1 MKILLTGGAGFIAT
15 HTCVELMEAGHE
27 AVIVDNYV
35 NSQPEAVR
43 RVEEIVGRIQALS
56 EGDRLL
62 LVREPENP
70 YDERAILV
78 QNLEGEKLG
87 YIPRRKNEV
96 LASLMDAGKS
106 IYARVCHLEDPEEDL
121 PVSGYMDIDV
131 YMDD

>member
-1 MKILLTGGAGFIAT
+1 MSLLLQQNALPQLPFTRQIHLLHTYVAGS
-15 HTCVELMEAGHE
+15 G
-27 AVIVDNYV
+27 Y
-35 NSQPEAVR
+35 
-43 RVEEIVGRIQALS
+43 VEEIVGRIQALS

>member
-1 MKILLTGGAGFIAT
+1 M
-15 HTCVELMEAGHE
+15 
-27 AVIVDNYV
+27 
-35 NSQPEAVR
+35 
-43 RVEEIVGRIQALS
+43 ALPDLVKNDMS
-56 EGDRLL
+56 LL
-62 LVREPENP
+62 LQQNALPQLPFTRQIHLLRTYVAGSVREPENP

-78 QNLEGEKLG
+78 ENLEGEKLG

>member
-1 MKILLTGGAGFIAT
+1 MTLPDLVKNDMSLLLQQNALPQLPFTRQIHLLRTYVAGS
-15 HTCVELMEAGHE
+15 G
-27 AVIVDNYV
+27 Y
-35 NSQPEAVR
+35 
-43 RVEEIVGRIQALS
+43 VEEIVGRIQALS

-70 YDERAILV
+70 FDERAILV

-106 IYARVCHLEDPEEDL
+106 IYARVSHLEDPEDIL